1 MFKKFEKITIRWIA
15 LFTFRTT
22 DPWCGFMRDRA
33 NGTKDYKHAKGLPIP
48 VVTAIKPIYASL
60 SDNKLLQKCL
70 DCKTQNQNESFNGMI
85 WNRLPKTVFVGS
97 DVLHLSVY
105 DEVSHFNIG
114 ASASIKI
121 LEKMGIS
128 SGDYCLLGCSLA
140 DKQRVRSANRNSEE
154 SKKKRRRMI
163 RPEEKPKETSRS
175 KNKGRNMPV
184 ENFKL

>member
-1 MFKKFEKITIRWIA
+1 MKEAWRKSIICNKPLQAA
-15 LFTFRTT
+15 LHAGIVFT
-22 DPWCGFMRDRA
+22 PPLG
-33 NGTKDYKHAKGLPIP
+33 
-48 VVTAIKPIYASL
+48 
-60 SDNKLLQKCL
+60 
-70 DCKTQNQNESFNGMI
+70 
-85 WNRLPKTVFVGS
+85 
-97 DVLHLSVY
+97 VY

-114 ASASIKI
+114 ASASIKT

-128 SGDYCLLGCSLA
+128 SGDYCLLGCTLA